1 VSLQKQPRSSADRQ
15 RIVSGVEEPPL
26 DRPHRVVS
34 RERKVVKRLTLVIS
48 LAIALAV
55 AGAVA
60 SEAQSASAPT
70 ATSAG
75 EVNLVPSRVLTFD
88 WLRGQLAWRAPN
100 LSRLQRSV
108 FQFAPGRQFTLFQ
121 PDNYPTVR
129 GTFRINGNTA
139 SFSGRYVFST
149 YPSGYSVT
157 EIEGTLNMQSGRATV
172 TLIAAQTLAAYIN
185 DTRFG
190 LSNVK
195 MYRSQVTLRVA

>member
-1 VSLQKQPRSSADRQ
+1 M
-15 RIVSGVEEPPL
+15 
-26 DRPHRVVS
+26 
-34 RERKVVKRLTLVIS
+34 KRLTLIICLS
-48 LAIALAV
+48 LVLA
-55 AGAVA
+55 AGAHA
-60 SEAQSASAPT
+60 GEAHSASAAPK

-75 EVNLVPSRVLTFD
+75 EVNLVTSRVLTFD

-108 FQFAPGRQFTLFQ
+108 FQFAPGRQFVLFQ
-121 PDNYPTVR
+121 PDSYPTLR

-139 SFSGRYVFST
+139 TFSGRHVFST

-157 EIEGTLNMQSGRATV
+157 EIEGTLNMQTGRATI
-172 TLIAAQTLAAYIN
+172 TLIAAQSLAAYIN

-195 MYRSQVTLRVA
+195 MYRSQLGLRVG